1 MVTYASNIEV
11 GSQAAVE
18 ANPLAAGILALLDT
32 CGGYWHGTTTELI
45 RKLQELDPTSKDFQ
59 KLSARSVGRKLA
71 SSLKG
76 DLAAVGVEID
86 QGKGTNGQRYLIL
99 SRVVEFEKT
108 MPPQTPTPVVDKEEE
123 QPIPTTPQ
131 APTPVKNNGA
141 TAVPTTSSSTTTPE
155 EKKTPATANNTA
167 RPEVNGGPPTSK
179 EEDHISEREWN
190 SLLNACYEAGVPNW
204 RLREVVSHA
213 AGIPLSNMGTKPLTR
228 AQYQRALRYLANY
241 REGSC

>member
-1 MVTYASNIEV
+1 VERVPLTREQYNRALEYIRRWPSRTYAHHQPEPSPSRRREELPE
-11 GSQAAVE
+11 QTAL
-18 ANPLAAGILALLDT
+18 PLDALA
-32 CGGYWHGTTTELI
+32 E
-45 RKLQELDPTSKDFQ
+45 P
-59 KLSARSVGRKLA
+59 SA
-71 SSLKG
+71 
-76 DLAAVGVEID
+76 
-86 QGKGTNGQRYLIL
+86 
-99 SRVVEFEKT
+99 
-108 MPPQTPTPVVDKEEE
+108 
-123 QPIPTTPQ
+123 
-131 APTPVKNNGA
+131 
-141 TAVPTTSSSTTTPE
+141 SSTTTPE